1 MKTFLSRIGK
11 APFTFALGLFIGL
24 VVTGSAWAY
33 QSHMQN
39 ALGNLYSARTQ
50 LNSAMS
56 DKAGHRV
63 SAISLV
69 SQAIGQVKAGIAAG
83 AR

>member
-11 APFTFALGLFIGL
+11 TPFTFALGLFIGL
-24 VVTGSAWAY
+24 VVTGTAWAY

-39 ALGNLYSARTQ
+39 ALGNLYTARTQ
-50 LNSAMS
+50 LNRAMD
-56 DKAGHRV
+56 DKAGHRI
-63 SAISLV
+63 SAINFV
-69 SQAIGQVKAGIAAG
+69 NQAIGQVRAGIAAG